1 MRPILRRRMGIM
13 KPISAYLTAFLKH
26 TPGLLLILALAA
38 CRGNRSLSQTITP
51 GSMTPAGQS
60 TALATVRPTRTPT
73 APATQTPT
81 PTPAPVSTLDVQADE
96 LDGLTITFWHP
107 WRGEQEALVQDML
120 AEFNRTNPW
129 GITVQA
135 SAYDGL
141 GWLEEAVEAGVNG
154 GALPDL
160 LIGYNYQAQHWDVTG
175 RVLVDL
181 NEYASDPTWGLR
193 AEEQADF
200 YPAFWSQDI
209 SSSATGVGKRLGLP
223 LHRSALVL
231 YYNRSFSLSLGFSG
245 LPDSTYEL
253 RQRACAAAES
263 NASDGQ
269 SGNDGS
275 GGWLITP
282 QPSLLVGWVY
292 AFGGEIA
299 RTDGRGYQF
308 NTAEVGQALDYL
320 KSLQDSGCAYQA
332 PGANPA
338 AEFATRRALFYIS
351 SLSELP
357 AVEAAFTAAGN
368 RDSWTVL
375 PLPGAEAEP
384 VLVTYGPDLMIT
396 RSETAR
402 ELAAWLAAEW
412 LVDPANQAQWAAA
425 NNLLPVR
432 QSALELL
439 GRPLAED
446 PQWAAAVALLPL
458 ARSEPAYASWSVMR
472 WALNDAMAALFDP
485 AFSSGQIPDL
495 LEALDQTALEI
506 FTQVR

>member
-1 MRPILRRRMGIM
+1 MGIM
-13 KPISAYLTAFLKH
+13 KPINAYLTAFLKH

-38 CRGNRSLSQTITP
+38 CRGSQSPSQTT
-51 GSMTPAGQS
+51 TPASLTPAAQN
-60 TALATVRPTRTPT
+60 TALATARPTRTPT
-73 APATQTPT
+73 ATATHT

-96 LDGLTITFWHP
+96 LNGLTITFWHP
-107 WRGEQEALVQDML
+107 WRGEQEALLQNIL
-120 AEFNRTNPW
+120 SEFNRTNDW

-141 GWLEEAVEAGVNG
+141 SWMEQAVESGLSSG
-154 GALPDL
+154 TLPDL
-160 LIGYNYQAQHWDVTG
+160 LVGYNYQAQHWDASG

-181 NEYASDPTWGLR
+181 NEYASDPTWGLS
-193 AEEQADF
+193 AAEQADF
-200 YPAFWSQDI
+200 YPTFWSQDI
-209 SSSATGVGKRLGLP
+209 STSTAGAAKRLGLP

-245 LPDSTYEL
+245 LPDSTFEL
-253 RQRACAAAES
+253 RQRACAAAEA

-269 SGNDGS
+269 SENDGS

-299 RTDGRGYQF
+299 RPDGRGYQF
-308 NTAEVGQALDYL
+308 DTAEAGQALDYL
-320 KSLQDSGCAYQA
+320 KGLQDSGCAYQV
-332 PGANPA
+332 PGADPA
-338 AEFATRRALFYIS
+338 AEFAARRALFYAG
-351 SLSELP
+351 SLLELP

-368 RDSWTVL
+368 RDSWTVI
-375 PLPGAEAEP
+375 PLPGAEADP
-384 VLVTYGPDLMIT
+384 VLVTYGPALMIT

-412 LVDPANQAQWAAA
+412 LVDPSNQAQWVAA

-432 QSALELL
+432 QSALDLL
-439 GRPLAED
+439 GTPLAEN
-446 PQWAAAVALLPL
+446 PHWAAAVALLPL